1 MNTEQINVATEKII
15 EQLGTQLFLDELL
28 SALNNDELTENLEY
42 IARMWDVE
50 IN

>member
-28 SALNNDELTENLEY
+28 SALDNDELTENLEHV
-42 IARMWDVE
+42 ARMWD
-50 IN
+50 IDL